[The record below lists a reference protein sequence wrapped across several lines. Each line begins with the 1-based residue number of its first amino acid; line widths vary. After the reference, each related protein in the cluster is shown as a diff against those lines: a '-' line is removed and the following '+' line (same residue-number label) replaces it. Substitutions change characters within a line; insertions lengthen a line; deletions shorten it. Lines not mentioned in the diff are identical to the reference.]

1 MGGRRG
7 RLISTQDREQAIML
21 IVEAK
26 QAGAR
31 EEKACTELGITLRTL
46 QRWRLDTQGQGDLR
60 PTAKRP
66 VPKNKLTLDEEQ
78 EIIKV
83 TNTAEFCSLPPSQIV
98 PALADAGVYIA
109 SESSFYRVLRAYNR
123 QHHRGKSSKPIK
135 RPLSTHC
142 ATGPNQVW
150 MWDISW
156 LPGPVKGL
164 YFYLYLIIDLYSRK
178 IVGWEI
184 WAEES
189 ADHASVLIRRTVIK
203 EKLATYKQPLV
214 LHSDNGSPM
223 KGATML
229 DTLYTLGI
237 TPSRSRPR
245 VSNDNPYA
253 ESVFRTIKYRPS
265 FPSKGFI
272 DITEARQWVLKL
284 AHWYNT
290 DHHHSGLNFLTPC
303 LRHNGQSDVIFKMRK
318 TVYEAAKSKNPERWA
333 RNIRDW
339 TLPNQVW
346 LNPEKPSEI
355 ESGLLAISE

>member
-1 MGGRRG
+1 
-7 RLISTQDREQAIML
+7 ML
-21 IVEAK
+21 IAEAK

-31 EEKACTELGITLRTL
+31 EKKSCAELGITLRTL
-46 QRWRLDTQGQGDLR
+46 QRWRLDTKSQGDRR
-60 PTAKRP
+60 PIAKRP
-66 VPKNKLTLDEEQ
+66 IPKNKLTIEEEQ
-78 EIIKV
+78 QILAV
-83 TNTAEFCSLPPSQIV
+83 TNQEEFCSLPPSQIV
-98 PALADAGVYIA
+98 PSLADTGVYIA
-109 SESSFYRVLRAYNR
+109 SESSFYRVLRAHNR

-150 MWDISW
+150 MWDITW
-156 LPGPVKGL
+156 LPGPAKGV

-184 WAEES
+184 WTEES
-189 ADHASVLIRRTVIK
+189 AIHASALIRRTVIK
-203 EKLATYKQPLV
+203 ENLTTHKQPLV

-229 DTLYTLGI
+229 ETLYTLGI

-265 FPSKGFI
+265 FPSKGFT
-272 DITEARQWVLKL
+272 DITESRQWVLEL
-284 AHWYNT
+284 VHWYNT
-290 DHHHSGLNFLTPC
+290 VHHHSGLNFLTPYQ
-303 LRHNGQSDVIFKMRK
+303 RHNGHSNDVFQTRK
-318 TVYEAAKSKNPERWA
+318 LVYEAAKSRNPERWA
-333 RNIRDW
+333 RDTRNW

-346 LNPEKPSEI
+346 LNPEKLSVI
-355 ESGLLAISE
+355 ESETLVISE

>member
-1 MGGRRG
+1 
-7 RLISTQDREQAIML
+7 ML
-21 IVEAK
+21 IAEAR

-31 EEKACTELGITLRTL
+31 EAKSCAELGITLRTL
-46 QRWRLDTQGQGDLR
+46 QRWRLDTKSQGDQR
-60 PTAKRP
+60 PNAKRP
-66 VPKNKLTLDEEQ
+66 IPKNKLTLEEEQ
-78 EIIKV
+78 QILAV
-83 TNTAEFCSLPPSQIV
+83 TNQEVFCSLPPSQIV
-98 PALADAGVYIA
+98 PALADTGVYIA
-109 SESSFYRVLRAYNR
+109 SESSFYRVLRAHNR

-156 LPGPVKGL
+156 LPGPAKGV

-184 WAEES
+184 WSEES
-189 ADHASVLIRRTVIK
+189 AIHASALIRRTAIK
-203 EKLATYKQPLV
+203 ENLATHKQPLV

-229 DTLYTLGI
+229 ETLYTLGI

-272 DITEARQWVLKL
+272 DITKSRQWVLEL
-284 AHWYNT
+284 VHWYNT
-290 DHHHSGLNFLTPC
+290 VHHHSGLNFLTPYQ
-303 LRHNGQSDVIFKMRK
+303 RHNGQSNDVFQTRQM
-318 TVYEAAKSKNPERWA
+318 VYEAAKSKNPERWA
-333 RNIRDW
+333 RNTRNW

-346 LNPEKPSEI
+346 LNPEKLSVI
-355 ESGLLAISE
+355 EAETLVISE